1 MLANAGQPGDDQRDR
16 LLDAAEELFYARG
29 VQAVGMDEIRAT
41 SGLALKRIYQ
51 LYPGGKDELM
61 IAFLDRRDRAWRGR
75 LAAHVAIEHAPAQR
89 VLAVFDWLGRWFA
102 EPGFRGCAWIN
113 AYGEFGPTVPA
124 VAQAVRDHKLAFRR
138 YVSELVAEAGHPA
151 TVAHAV
157 YLLAEGAIVTAG
169 IDQQTEAAVQAR
181 QGAAL
186 LLRAG

>member
-1 MLANAGQPGDDQRDR
+1 MPAASRASAWTRSNRAGVP
-16 LLDAAEELFYARG
+16 
-29 VQAVGMDEIRAT
+29 
-41 SGLALKRIYQ
+41 LKRLYQ
-51 LYPGGKDELM
+51 LYPGGKGELV
-61 IAFLDRRDRAWRGR
+61 IAYLAGVNPLARALTAHARRARSRTTGARGLR
-75 LAAHVAIEHAPAQR
+75 LARQAVRRARLPRLRLSTPRR
-89 VLAVFDWLGRWFA
+89 V
-102 EPGFRGCAWIN
+102 
-113 AYGEFGPTVPA
+113 GPTVPA

-186 LLRAG
+186 LLRVG